1 MRRLLQTLRQ
11 RDHLVLAVLLLV
23 GIVAYFG
30 IEDDAGHRGG
40 VAELDGY
47 YYYVYLRSVQVD
59 GDIELGN
66 EYRSWGNPFKFGKTS
81 STGYHRNIFGIGP
94 ALLWAPFFFLTH
106 LIAWIGVKLGIPLS
120 LDGMSRFHQV
130 GTFLGTLL
138 YGWLAV
144 VLCHR
149 IARRVV
155 GEAHALW
162 AALGAALA
170 GPLPYYCLSW
180 ASYSHAQ
187 AAMATSL
194 LVLLW
199 LTWRDSWTTRR
210 WLLFGASAGLVLL
223 VRPACVAFLVL
234 PVVEGIRVM
243 LGRGPARGGKGRSP
257 AARRSGATK
266 NTAGEPLVRRALGPL
281 CGAAAA
287 LLVFSPQLVAWKVL
301 FGSFWVVPQGEG
313 FMRWG
318 ENAWYATLF
327 SPRNG
332 LLTSAPL
339 MVAALCGLAFE
350 ARRRASLLLPLC
362 GVFVAMVLVNGA
374 VYDWWGWGFSARRF
388 TSALPLLAIGLG
400 VALRDVREWLGRRPQ
415 RALAWIT
422 ALFVLGA
429 VLFNIQ
435 WMRLFAERNLK
446 WYSVRSTE
454 GLYMTVAHSILDDVY
469 DTAGNPLSLP
479 ASGAFALR
487 HGGSPR
493 TYDRIDGSYLLGEAH
508 PGANPSE
515 DPYQN
520 ATLDMGDLRFRYNLS
535 EAFGNPKR
543 DGEVS
548 YAPLR
553 RRHGRVFLPIN
564 RPGPVRMVIGGRA
577 IHPGTRVE
585 LRFNGEKVGTRN
597 LSAEQWQGML
607 LAVPGRLVQRGI
619 NRLDLI
625 HHLPGGWDDPG
636 PRCVEKDA
644 DGAEG
649 RSEATPQS
657 RPGRAARH
665 GVRLCSKVDLAVVS
679 GGLDWG
685 RFAEVWVDGQRV
697 SDNSRGINA
706 AVVDRATGRLLGARG
721 FDVVLYPALY
731 GALGR
736 WLDRFPEGSLVA
748 LGVRDRAG
756 RNYRHGGREALGR
769 IGAVTNLRRVE
780 KQGYAAIGSLGAP
793 AGTALERVARTGHA
807 RVRLGRKPPPWRE
820 VARYRAI
827 VLR

>member
-1 MRRLLQTLRQ
+1 MRRLLRTLRH

-23 GIVAYFG
+23 GVAAYFG

-47 YYYVYLRSVQVD
+47 YYYVYLRSALAD

-66 EYRSWGNPFKFGKTS
+66 EYSTWGNPFKFGRTE
-81 STGYHRNIFGIGP
+81 TGHHRNIFGVGP
-94 ALLWAPFFFLTH
+94 ALLWAPFFLLTH
-106 LIAWIGVKLGIPLS
+106 LIAWLGVKLGFPLS
-120 LDGMSRFHQV
+120 PDGMSRFHQI

-144 VLCHR
+144 VLCYR

-199 LTWRDSWTTRR
+199 LSWRDDWTLRR
-210 WLLFGASAGLVLL
+210 WLLFGASAGLVVL
-223 VRPACVAFLVL
+223 VRPACAAFLVL
-234 PVVEGIRVM
+234 PAVEAVRTV
-243 LGRGPARGGKGRSP
+243 LGFGVPGAAEPAPAPRRLQ
-257 AARRSGATK
+257 AARRA
-266 NTAGEPLVRRALGPL
+266 VGPL
-281 CGAAAA
+281 CAAAAA
-287 LLVFSPQLVAWKVL
+287 LLVFSPQLAAWKVL
-301 FGSFWVVPQGEG
+301 FGTFWVVPQGEG

-339 MVAALCGLAFE
+339 MLVALCGLGLE

-362 GVFVAMVLVNGA
+362 GVFVAVLLVNGA

-388 TSALPLLAIGLG
+388 TSTLPLLAIGLG
-400 VALRDVREWLGRRPQ
+400 VALRDVRAWLGRRPQ

-469 DTAGNPLSLP
+469 DKVGNPLSLP

-553 RRHGRVFLPIN
+553 RRRGRVFLPIN

-577 IHPGTRVE
+577 THPGTLVE
-585 LRFNGEKVGTRN
+585 LRFNGERVGTRK
-597 LSAEQWQGML
+597 LSAERWQGML

-619 NRLDLI
+619 NRLELI
-625 HHLPGGWDDPG
+625 HHLPRGWNDPG
-636 PRCVEKDA
+636 SRCA
-644 DGAEG
+644 GA
-649 RSEATPQS
+649 
-657 RPGRAARH
+657 
-665 GVRLCSKVDLAVVS
+665 LCSKVDLAVVS
-679 GGLDWG
+679 GGLKWG
-685 RFAEVWVDGQRV
+685 RFAEIWVDGERV
-697 SDNSRGINA
+697 SENGRGINA
-706 AVVDRATGRLLGARG
+706 AVVDRATGRLLGARA

-731 GALGR
+731 SELGR
-736 WLDRFPEGSLVA
+736 WLSRFPEGSLVA

-756 RNYRHGGREALGR
+756 RHFRHGGREVLGR
-769 IGAVTNLRRVE
+769 VGAVTNLRAVE
-780 KQGYAAIGSLGAP
+780 KQGYAAVGALGAP
-793 AGTALERVARTGHA
+793 AGTALERVAETGHA

-820 VARYRAI
+820 IARYRAI